1 MLTIISSRRT
11 KDSKSTK
18 WKPLPYCPP
27 HPKKTRYVILI
38 CFANSSKRN
47 LDWIMIKDILHQHFN
62 LQFTRNKMPN
72 SLPNIQK
79 YASFKNPF
87 WKRRCDVQSST
98 LLLEYIL
105 MCGSVNRVWPIFWFF
120 MPQPNGCNWPL
131 IKFSLTYS
139 TK

>member
-1 MLTIISSRRT
+1 MKTVALLPAAPK
-11 KDSKSTK
+11 KDSLCDFNMFCQFFQTEFR
-18 WKPLPYCPP
+18 LNNDQ
-27 HPKKTRYVILI
+27 RYTTPT
-38 CFANSSKRN
+38 F
-47 LDWIMIKDILHQHFN
+47 
-62 LQFTRNKMPN
+62 QFTIHKWIVSYSRNKMLN

-87 WKRRCDVQSST
+87 WKRRCVAQSST